1 MEGKGIFSLKIAGIC
16 IMIKKRQHFIIFI
29 MPGRA
34 DISHGN
40 HRKQE
45 ITLSGE
51 RCSAEQIASACA
63 VREHG
68 CYMGD
73 YIWDE
78 RGDLSEIRYDR
89 IGQERGR
96 ENGKGRS

>member
-1 MEGKGIFSLKIAGIC
+1 MKKKKFTKEERVRYDTLLKQ
-16 IMIKKRQHFIIFI
+16 MRRYEKR
-29 MPGRA
+29 GV
-34 DISHGN
+34 
-40 HRKQE
+40 E

-51 RCSAEQIASACA
+51 RCSPEQIASACA

-78 RGDLSEIRYDR
+78 QGDLKEIHYDK
-89 IGQERGR
+89 IGQKA
-96 ENGKGRS
+96 GKQMQQS